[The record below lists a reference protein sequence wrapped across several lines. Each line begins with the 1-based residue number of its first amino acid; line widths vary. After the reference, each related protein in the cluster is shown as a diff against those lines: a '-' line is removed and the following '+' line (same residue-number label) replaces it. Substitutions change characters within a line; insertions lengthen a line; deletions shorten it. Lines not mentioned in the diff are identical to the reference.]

1 MAFDESLTGGTTS
14 KIIEV
19 MLRDSTTGGGKT
31 GLAFGDVTASYV
43 REGGTRVA
51 ITLASG
57 TAGDAYSSGKWA
69 EVDATNQKGLY
80 QLHLPNAAIST
91 GVAAVTVS
99 LQATGTLDKA
109 IRLKLETPVNTV
121 QLGGTSQT
129 ARDIGASVLLS
140 SGTGT
145 GQLSLSSG
153 LVTVGTNNDKTG
165 YSISG
170 TKTTLD
176 ALNDIDGTGLATS
189 AGLATVDS
197 NVDAIKAKTD
207 QFVFTVAN
215 QVDANALSGGGGL
228 DASGVRAAVGLASA
242 NLDTQLGDIP
252 TVSEF
257 NARTLLSSAYFD
269 ASTDTV
275 SLAADQSGVTI
286 GTVNALTGHTV
297 QTGDS
302 YARLGAPAGASVSAD
317 IAAIEAGTAPTAAQV
332 ADAVWTEA
340 IADHSGT
347 VGSTA
352 ESLSNASAPTAGAV
366 ADAVWD
372 EAMSGH
378 VSVGSFGYWFSGITR
393 LASWLGIIAG
403 KTADASTL
411 TEVNATT
418 AGASFNNTTDS
429 QEAIRDRGDAG
440 WITGSV
446 TGDAI
451 ITPLS
456 ASEITRV
463 NGTDIAYFIGETI
476 ATTIAIT
483 DSSGAALDVSAK
495 TLQIVIDRG
504 RSGHTDVQVISSGSI
519 SVGGA
524 GNNQVTFTN
533 SAAVTATAG
542 VLRWALRDTADGDR
556 VLARGNIRVL
566 EAADQDA

>member
-19 MLRDSTTGGGKT
+19 MLRDSTTGNGKT

-57 TAGDAYSSGKWA
+57 TAGDSYSSGKWA

-80 QLHLPNAAIST
+80 QLHLPNAAIAS

-109 IRLKLETPVNTV
+109 IRLKLETPVNAT
-121 QLGGTSQT
+121 Q
-129 ARDIGASVLLS
+129 
-140 SGTGT
+140 
-145 GQLSLSSG
+145 
-153 LVTVGTNNDKTG
+153 
-165 YSISG
+165 ISG
-170 TKTTLD
+170 D
-176 ALNDIDGTGLATS
+176 ATAADNLESAYDGTGYDVGGIDVSELNQI
-189 AGLATVDS
+189 VDDLL
-197 NVDAIKAKTD
+197 NGGRLDLLVDAIKAKTD

-429 QEAIRDRGDAG
+429 QEAIRDRGDAA
-440 WITGSV
+440 WLTGSV

-463 NGTDIAYFIGETI
+463 NGTDITYFIGETI

-524 GNNQVTFTN
+524 SNNQVTFTN

-556 VLARGNIRVL
+556 VLARGNIRVS

>member
-1 MAFDESLTGGTTS
+1 MS
-14 KIIEV
+14 KQIK
-19 MLRDSTTGGGKT
+19 RDSTNFSWRVTFLDADGALVTGKT
-31 GLAFGDVTASYV
+31 HSDITSMGWRRYIGGQEVTEVTSRTPASIASKATAHTDDGFI
-43 REGGTRVA
+43 EDADDTGTYRYDIADTA
-51 ITLASG
+51 I
-57 TAGDAYSSGKWA
+57 
-69 EVDATNQKGLY
+69 
-80 QLHLPNAAIST
+80 
-91 GVAAVTVS
+91 
-99 LQATGTLDKA
+99 ATGSDSADNVEPILA
-109 IRLKLETPVNTV
+109 CSGVSSIVFERL
-121 QLGGTSQT
+121 QLVDFDPI
-129 ARDIGASVLLS
+129 ADGA
-140 SGTGT
+140 
-145 GQLSLSSG
+145 
-153 LVTVGTNNDKTG
+153 
-165 YSISG
+165 
-170 TKTTLD
+170 
-176 ALNDIDGTGLATS
+176 
-189 AGLATVDS
+189 
-197 NVDAIKAKTD
+197 AIKAKTD

-228 DASGVRAAVGLASA
+228 DAAGIRSAVGLASA

-257 NARTLLSSAYFD
+257 NARTLLASAYFD
-269 ASTDTV
+269 ASADTV
-275 SLAADQSGVTI
+275 NLAADQSGVTI

-429 QEAIRDRGDAG
+429 QEAIRDRGDAA
-440 WITGSV
+440 WLTGSV

-524 GNNQVTFTN
+524 SNNQVTFTN

>member
-31 GLAFGDVTASYV
+31 GLAYGDVAASYV

-69 EVDATNQKGLY
+69 EVDSTNQKGLY
-80 QLHLPNAAIST
+80 QLHLPNAAIAS

-99 LQATGTLDKA
+99 LQASGTLDKA

-121 QLGGTSQT
+121 QLGGTTQT
-129 ARDIGASVLLS
+129 ARDIGASVLIS

-228 DASGVRAAVGLASA
+228 DAAGIRSAVGLASA

-257 NARTLLSSAYFD
+257 NARTLLASAYFD
-269 ASTDTV
+269 ASADTV
-275 SLAADQSGVTI
+275 NLAADQSGVTI

-429 QEAIRDRGDAG
+429 QEAIRDRGDAA
-440 WITGSV
+440 WLTGSV

-524 GNNQVTFTN
+524 SNNQVTFTN

-556 VLARGNIRVL
+556 VLARGNIRVS